1 MFLQGKLCASSHTG
15 RRGEMRVAE
24 GSRAGCASVSSVF
37 GHVHLHA
44 NERKIISS
52 REALYQLLLRKKT
65 PTQTV
70 SASLQVC
77 PRCFTQ
83 RTEKGDV
90 WTQCPALCTVLRAKT
105 PFPCQSVPFLLP
117 RAGVLIMCRI
127 SGKFITHKVL
137 VGL

>member
-1 MFLQGKLCASSHTG
+1 MLLQGKLCASAHMG

-37 GHVHLHA
+37 GRVYLHA

-65 PTQTV
+65 LTQTV

-77 PRCFTQ
+77 PCCFTQ
-83 RTEKGDV
+83 SCRE
-90 WTQCPALCTVLRAKT
+90 
-105 PFPCQSVPFLLP
+105 LLP
-117 RAGVLIMCRI
+117 ARGQKKGMCGLSVLPCAQS
-127 SGKFITHKVL
+127 SGQKHPSPVSLFRSYSPEQEC
-137 VGL
+137 